1 MKIPQPLSWEQRH
14 NGASPLPGG
23 YSSYLQSFS
32 SICERVERGS
42 VSFEDLVNWA
52 REGFDISETSA
63 RLELLFLLNSGLMRE
78 IDGIVSVDKRIRQ
91 WMQGG
96 GDEIPISI
104 IHSRIKFVGEMLSE
118 LEEPKSVEALRKA
131 AVRYGLDWQTN
142 TQIDNR
148 RGWLQSAKLIERRE
162 NHLRLTGAG
171 QRLLKRL
178 ENYAPSRSSEQSSV
192 SIGRQQAE
200 ETNSQASATQA
211 SSAADRLASEIL
223 AASTKSND
231 HRKFERLVRDA
242 FALMGFVAK
251 HLGEKG
257 RTDVLL
263 TAQLSKIDSYC
274 IAVDTK
280 TNAAGS
286 LRDDKVDWATMRE
299 HREKHAADYSLL
311 VAPNPGGDRLFNR
324 AREFKVAVLSADQLA
339 DLCRRHARAPLNLV
353 DYEKLFAT
361 PGEVDLTVVDDRTE
375 HLVSLQ
381 QLVSLL
387 SRELSQKTD
396 RFGRMT
402 ARDVQLAFGEQARG
416 VSLEDIQ
423 RLLEM
428 LAHPLIG
435 VVFGFGENGQSGQMT
450 EYVLANTRDC
460 CAQRIR
466 LLADS
471 VANSEYKS

>member
-1 MKIPQPLSWEQRH
+1 MKIPRPLSWEQRL

-23 YSSYLQSFS
+23 YSGYLQSFR
-32 SICERVERGS
+32 SICEQVERGS
-42 VSFEDLVNWA
+42 VSFEDLVNWV
-52 REGFDISETSA
+52 RERFDITETSA
-63 RLELLFLLNSGLMRE
+63 RLELVFLLNSGLMRE
-78 IDGIVSVDKRIRQ
+78 IDGIVSVDNGIRQ

-96 GDEIPISI
+96 EDEIPISI

-131 AVRYGLDWQTN
+131 AVSYGLDWQTN

-148 RGWLQSAKLIERRE
+148 RGWLQSAKLIERWD

-171 QRLLKRL
+171 QRLLERL
-178 ENYAPSRSSEQSSV
+178 ENYAPSRSSEHSRG

-200 ETNSQASATQA
+200 ETNSQTPATQA
-211 SSAADRLASEIL
+211 SAAADRLASEIL
-223 AASTKSND
+223 AASTNSND

-251 HLGEKG
+251 HLGQKG

-263 TAQLSKIDSYC
+263 TARLSKIDSYC
-274 IAVDTK
+274 IAVDAK
-280 TNAAGS
+280 TTASGS
-286 LRDDKVDWATMRE
+286 LKDNQVDWATLRE
-299 HREKHAADYSLL
+299 HREKEAANYSLL
-311 VAPNPGGDRLFNR
+311 VAPNPGGDRLIGR
-324 AREFKVAVLSADQLA
+324 AREFEVAVLSADQLA
-339 DLCRRHARAPLNLV
+339 DLCRRHVRAPLNLV
-353 DYEKLFAT
+353 DYKKLLAT
-361 PGEVDLTVVDDRTE
+361 TGEVDLTVVDDRTE

-381 QLVSLL
+381 QLVSVL
-387 SRELSQKTD
+387 SRGLSQKTD

-450 EYVLANTRDC
+450 EYVLANTQDC
-460 CAQRIR
+460 CAERIR
-466 LLADS
+466 LLADN